1 MTSPA
6 VLVAEEPPKI
16 DPQALAKVETEGS
29 AVEQRA
35 REIEILT
42 AEDHELACTLERE
55 WADRE
60 KQALALVEPACEA
73 SHRAWKANVALRD
86 RLAGAFERARRTL
99 KAKLGAWRE
108 AERRRIE
115 EEARLARA
123 AAQRVVEDEAL
134 ERAKRYQDA
143 GRPAAA
149 EAALT
154 ILPAAPVV
162 TAAKPPAPMGVQ
174 VRKTWSAEVNDF
186 PALIAWVA
194 ENPAQRSQYLS
205 ANMPALNAQAKAMK
219 EVLNT
224 TPAPI
229 PGVSAVSRFC

>member
-1 MTSPA
+1 MNAPA
-6 VLVAEEPPKI
+6 VLVEEPAPRI

-35 REIEILT
+35 KEIEILT
-42 AEDHELACTLERE
+42 AEDHEQACTLERE
-55 WADRE
+55 WADHE

-108 AERRRIE
+108 TERRRIE
-115 EEARLARA
+115 DEARLARA
-123 AAQRVVEDEAL
+123 AAQRVVEEEAL
-134 ERAKRYQDA
+134 ERAQRYQDA

-162 TAAKPPAPMGVQ
+162 TAARPPAPMGVN
-174 VRKTWSAEVNDF
+174 VRKTWSAEVTDF
-186 PALIAWVA
+186 PALIKWVA
-194 ENPAQRSQYLS
+194 ENPAQRSQYLLP
-205 ANMPALNAQAKAMK
+205 AMPALNAQAKAMK
-219 EVLNT
+219 EVMNS

-229 PGVSAVSRFC
+229 PGVTGISRFC